1 MFSYD
6 LFSYDPKTD
15 SLVVP
20 HGVEGRIEGLGNV
33 STTLSLT
40 EVCQ

>member
-15 SLVVP
+15 SLVVHTGWKVESKDLATSLP
-20 HGVEGRIEGLGNV
+20 H
-33 STTLSLT
+33 SA
-40 EVCQ
+40 